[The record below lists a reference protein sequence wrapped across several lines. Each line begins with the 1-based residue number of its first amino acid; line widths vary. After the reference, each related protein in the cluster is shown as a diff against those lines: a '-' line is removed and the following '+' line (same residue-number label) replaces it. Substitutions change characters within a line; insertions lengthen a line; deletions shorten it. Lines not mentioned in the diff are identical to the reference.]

1 MDIQKLLDILN
12 ELVIACFNFFFNFFK
27 VDLLR
32 QRLGIN
38 SQLLPHRGKLR
49 NRRLRRRHTVGG
61 TKDFA
66 DIEII
71 EPCPQSEREQ
81 PVDMIGSD
89 TYADDSYIGN
99 GGRCVGD
106 SNSGQ
111 RTEGFD
117 PVFPNTSLYHHS
129 VMMNVDRSLGQWI
142 RRQQKIGKSSPDL
155 SLIGR
160 RLSLPDSV
168 LAASAAFYPFT
179 SLLESQV

>member
-1 MDIQKLLDILN
+1 M
-12 ELVIACFNFFFNFFK
+12 
-27 VDLLR
+27 
-32 QRLGIN
+32 
-38 SQLLPHRGKLR
+38 
-49 NRRLRRRHTVGG
+49 GG

-71 EPCPQSEREQ
+71 EPTPPSELETASGHG
-81 PVDMIGSD
+81 VGMD
-89 TYADDSYIGN
+89 TYADSNNGN
-99 GGRCVGD
+99 GE
-106 SNSGQ
+106 SNMGSHD
-111 RTEGFD
+111 RET
-117 PVFPNTSLYHHS
+117 VFPNTSLYHHS

>member
-1 MDIQKLLDILN
+1 M
-12 ELVIACFNFFFNFFK
+12 
-27 VDLLR
+27 R

-38 SQLLPHRGKLR
+38 SQLLSYRGKLR

-71 EPCPQSEREQ
+71 EPSPQSEREQ
-81 PVDMIGSD
+81 PVDMIGLD
-89 TYADDSYIGN
+89 TYADDSNIGN
-99 GGRCVGD
+99 GGRCGD
-106 SNSGQ
+106 SNPG
-111 RTEGFD
+111 RTGFD
-117 PVFPNTSLYHHS
+117 PVFPNTSNYHHS

>member
-1 MDIQKLLDILN
+1 MVNSLL
-12 ELVIACFNFFFNFFK
+12 C
-27 VDLLR
+27 
-32 QRLGIN
+32 
-38 SQLLPHRGKLR
+38 RGKLR

-71 EPCPQSEREQ
+71 EPTPSSELETASGHG
-81 PVDMIGSD
+81 VD
-89 TYADDSYIGN
+89 TYDDSNIGN
-99 GGRCVGD
+99 GE
-106 SNSGQ
+106 SNPSSYN
-111 RTEGFD
+111 RE
-117 PVFPNTSLYHHS
+117 PVFPNASLYHHS

-155 SLIGR
+155 SIIGR

>member
-1 MDIQKLLDILN
+1 MDIFN
-12 ELVIACFNFFFNFFK
+12 VLVITYISITFDFFK
-27 VDLLR
+27 VDQLR

-71 EPCPQSEREQ
+71 EPSPQSEREQ

-89 TYADDSYIGN
+89 TYVDDSNIGN
-99 GGRCVGD
+99 GGRCARD
-106 SNSGQ
+106 SNPGQ
-111 RTEGFD
+111 RTEFD
-117 PVFPNTSLYHHS
+117 PIFPNTSLYHHS

>member
-1 MDIQKLLDILN
+1 MVKTENRNIGQSIL
-12 ELVIACFNFFFNFFK
+12 
-27 VDLLR
+27 
-32 QRLGIN
+32 LGIN
-38 SQLLPHRGKLR
+38 SQLLPYRGKLR

-71 EPCPQSEREQ
+71 EPSPQSEREQ

-99 GGRCVGD
+99 GGRCAGD
-106 SNSGQ
+106 SNPGQ

>member
-1 MDIQKLLDILN
+1 MY
-12 ELVIACFNFFFNFFK
+12 
-27 VDLLR
+27 
-32 QRLGIN
+32 
-38 SQLLPHRGKLR
+38 RGKLR

-61 TKDFA
+61 TIDFA

-71 EPCPQSEREQ
+71 EPNATSELET
-81 PVDMIGSD
+81 VSGHGVGMDA
-89 TYADDSYIGN
+89 YDDSNNGN
-99 GGRCVGD
+99 GE
-106 SNSGQ
+106 SNMRSYD
-111 RTEGFD
+111 RETI
-117 PVFPNTSLYHHS
+117 FPNASLYHHS